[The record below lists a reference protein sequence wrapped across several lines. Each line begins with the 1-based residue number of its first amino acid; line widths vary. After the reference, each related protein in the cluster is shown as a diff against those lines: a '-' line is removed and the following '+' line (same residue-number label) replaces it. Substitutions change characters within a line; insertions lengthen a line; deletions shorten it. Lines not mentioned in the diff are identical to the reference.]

1 MAARGRVAARSLGQ
15 LRSICGEAAA
25 ASGGEASQAIDVHSH
40 VYLPRYMRMLRE
52 RTAVPRI
59 IDASGEDRLVI
70 LPGEDEESSTSA
82 GRPIGTEYSDMA
94 RKLRF
99 MDQHGIAASVLSLAN
114 PWIDFLSREEAVPLA
129 TELNDEM
136 QHICEESSGRFYG
149 FGVIPVAQDPEA
161 SAEELHRIAKLDK
174 MRGIILGTSGRGKVR
189 CAPDPAAGAMAGALT
204 PVSGGGRAWT
214 TQSWTPCGRRARGRA
229 TWSSSTPTTA
239 SAPSISAAP
248 ATPCS

>member
-1 MAARGRVAARSLGQ
+1 MSPGRQRARRSLAASSFRLRAHALCAARSGRDMAARGRMAARTVGQ
-15 LRSICGEAAA
+15 IRSICGEAAA
-25 ASGGEASQAIDVHSH
+25 ASGGKASQAIDVHSH

-52 RTAVPRI
+52 RTTVPRI
-59 IDASGEDRLVI
+59 INASGEDRLVI

-82 GRPIGTEYSDMA
+82 GRPVGTEYSDTA

-129 TELNDEM
+129 TELNEEM
-136 QHICEESSGRFYG
+136 QHICEDSSGRFYG

-161 SAEELHRIAKLDK
+161 SAEELRRIAKLDK

-189 CAPDPAAGAMAGALT
+189 AAAGAPPTRPADVLC
-204 PVSGGGRAWT
+204 
-214 TQSWTPCGRRARGRA
+214 PC
-229 TWSSSTPTTA
+229 PL
-239 SAPSISAAP
+239 APGP
-248 ATPCS
+248 G